1 MARFD
6 RHMKPIRLLNE
17 NRRLRLIRDE
27 LKKDLQTERR
37 KLKAKRNE
45 QENSRARIKI
55 ISTSTIRATSETLLN
70 KGLAGARKIGPGA
83 DRDRQFSCHSKRTR
97 AAPKCET

>member
-45 QENSRARIKI
+45 QERLEQELKSFAPLQLELPLKP
-55 ISTSTIRATSETLLN
+55 LL
-70 KGLAGARKIGPGA
+70 
-83 DRDRQFSCHSKRTR
+83 
-97 AAPKCET
+97 

>member
-1 MARFD
+1 MSIFKSEEGDYARFD

-45 QENSRARIKI
+45 QKI
-55 ISTSTIRATSETLLN
+55 LEQELKSFPPLQLELPLKPLL
-70 KGLAGARKIGPGA
+70 
-83 DRDRQFSCHSKRTR
+83 
-97 AAPKCET
+97 

>member
-1 MARFD
+1 MSIFKNIEGEMARFD

-27 LKKDLQTERR
+27 LKKDLQTQRR

-45 QENSRARIKI
+45 QERLEQELKSFPPIQLELPLKA
-55 ISTSTIRATSETLLN
+55 
-70 KGLAGARKIGPGA
+70 
-83 DRDRQFSCHSKRTR
+83 F
-97 AAPKCET
+97 